1 MNCMVDG
8 SGNQQIFKEQES
20 AGVEGSRISRGFGK
34 WHKDRGTSEMILTV
48 LNCEGLLEFNL
59 HAAVLYCVV
68 IHSCVTILHCVGIS
82 SCVATNKV
90 HTHTQ
95 KNTCVVR
102 ECVHKIAS
110 REGRASSIK
119 TLGTG

>member
-1 MNCMVDG
+1 M
-8 SGNQQIFKEQES
+8 QQSCI
-20 AGVEGSRISRGFGK
+20 
-34 WHKDRGTSEMILTV
+34 V
-48 LNCEGLLEFNL
+48 LSSTLALPFCIVLAFLLVL
-59 HAAVLYCVV
+59 AA
-68 IHSCVTILHCVGIS
+68 
-82 SCVATNKV
+82 NKV

-95 KNTCVVR
+95 KKTCVVR